1 MCRAAASLL
10 QTMWSFGLLM
20 TFLLQVPMKL
30 DTKNMPSH
38 PAFML
43 QPCHVSAVRHHHPLP
58 S

>member
-1 MCRAAASLL
+1 
-10 QTMWSFGLLM
+10 MWSFGLLM